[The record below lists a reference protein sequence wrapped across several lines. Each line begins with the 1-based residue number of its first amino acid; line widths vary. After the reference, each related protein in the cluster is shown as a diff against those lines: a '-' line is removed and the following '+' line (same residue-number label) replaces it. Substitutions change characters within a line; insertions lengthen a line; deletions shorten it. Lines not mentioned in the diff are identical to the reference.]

1 MIKRFCVLALG
12 IVGIA
17 AGGPLHAEDEI
28 GNGLYAQVGIGP
40 TFFGSDRS
48 GLQGDSVTTTLDTG
62 FSAGAAIGYRFSSFR
77 VEVAGDYHR
86 GEVDQ
91 IKISGTA
98 VPVKGGNLALVT
110 VMANGYIDLDLGFF
124 VAPYAGFGIGAGVL
138 LADETGINAA
148 FKVDDDAAVFTWNA
162 MGGLNWTVTE
172 HVQVMTGYR
181 YVSTTEGDLKVKSA
195 VVGAATGK
203 MDSSVEAHELVIAV
217 RYNF

>member
-1 MIKRFCVLALG
+1 MLKRFGVLALG

-17 AGGPLHAEDEI
+17 AGGPLHAEDEV
-28 GNGLYAQVGIGP
+28 GNGFYAQVGIGP

-48 GLQGDSVTTTLDTG
+48 GVQGNSVTTTLDTG

-86 GEVDQ
+86 GEVDK
-91 IKISGTA
+91 IKVSGTE
-98 VPVKGGNLALVT
+98 VPLKGSALALVT
-110 VMANGYIDLDLGFF
+110 VMANGYIDLDLGLF

-138 LADETGINAA
+138 IADESGANAV

-162 MGGLNWTVTE
+162 MGGLNWTLTE

-181 YVSTTEGDLKVKSA
+181 YVSTTEGDLKVKSV

-203 MDSSVEAHELVIAV
+203 LNSSVEAHELVIAV